1 VTNDANARLSEPV
14 ETIGRPAG
22 ATEILAFE
30 SNYDSLSEWRRVLS
44 SLVPDL
50 EVVKAAEIRDPA
62 RVKYAMVW
70 NPPHGFF
77 QRFQN
82 LSWIVNLGAGVDR
95 LVARDDLPA
104 IPISRLSDP
113 QMTRM
118 MASYVLF
125 AVHARDIPQFERAQR
140 RRQWHKIWPRQNHEI
155 SVGVLGLGEL
165 GAAAAAEIARLG
177 FATSGWSR
185 SQKSLPG
192 RLMFFRRRD
201 INALPR
207 RHGNPGGDAAADRG
221 DACLQSGSFR
231 RFPSGQRSSNLRGA
245 PSLMKRLSSG
255 CSDRVT

>member
-1 VTNDANARLSEPV
+1 VANVTNDANARLSEPV
-14 ETIGRPAG
+14 DTIGRPER

-30 SNYDSLSEWRRVLS
+30 SNYDSFSEWRRLLS
-44 SLVPDL
+44 PLVHDL
-50 EVVKAAEIRDPA
+50 EVVEAAEIRDPA

-70 NPPHGFF
+70 NPPYGFF

-82 LSWIVNLGAGVDR
+82 LSWIVNLGAGVDS

-125 AVHARDIPQFERAQR
+125 AVLRHARDIPRFERAQR

-177 FATSGWSR
+177 FATKGWSR
-185 SQKSLPG
+185 SQKNLPG
-192 RLMFFRRRD
+192 VSCFS
-201 INALPR
+201 
-207 RHGNPGGDAAADRG
+207 GDAALIRFLEGTEILVVMLPLTDTTRG
-221 DACLQSGSFR
+221 LLGERQLSAL
-231 RFPSGQRSSNLRGA
+231 PIGA
-245 PSLMKRLSSG
+245 KLVNVSAG
-255 CSDRVT
+255 CYH